1 MGDKRINLS
10 GIALDDAGRAVLS
23 DDALEGI
30 EAHLE
35 TPSAGGLNG
44 YCPDSSNRDCFNS
57 TNCQNSS
64 NETYCT
70 NQTQCG
76 GASNHRA
83 CYEYPI

>member
-1 MGDKRINLS
+1 MGTKRINLS

-23 DDALEGI
+23 DDALENI

-35 TPSAGGLNG
+35 SPSAGGLNG
-44 YCPDSSNRDCFNS
+44 YCPSSSNGDCFNS
-57 TNCQNSS
+57 TNCRGSS
-64 NETYCT
+64 NGTYCT
-70 NQTQCG
+70 NQTQCD